1 MEQTTTKV
9 FQSGGSQ
16 AVRLPKSFR
25 IDAEE
30 VFITREGEKIILS
43 PKPLSW
49 DSYFDKPSQ
58 LLPEDFMADRD
69 DTLPQE
75 RELF

>member
-1 MEQTTTKV
+1 MEQTTTKI

-16 AVRLPKSFR
+16 AVRLPKAFR

-30 VFITREGEKIILS
+30 VFITREGEKIIIS

-49 DSYFDKPSQ
+49 DSYFDKSSEV
-58 LLPEDFMADRD
+58 PEEFMAKRNDS
-69 DTLPQE
+69 LPQE

>member
-1 MEQTTTKV
+1 MKKQTAKI

-16 AVRLPKSFR
+16 AVRLPKAFR
-25 IDAEE
+25 LDVEE
-30 VFITREGEKIILS
+30 VFIAREGDKIILS

-49 DSYFDKPSQ
+49 DSYFSKP
-58 LLPEDFMADRD
+58 PEVPDNFMTDRED
-69 DTLPQE
+69 SLPQE

>member
-1 MEQTTTKV
+1 MEKITAKI

-16 AVRLPKSFR
+16 AVRLPKAFR
-25 IDAEE
+25 LDVAE
-30 VFITREGEKIILS
+30 VFIAREGEKIILS

-49 DSYFDKPSQ
+49 DSYFDKPAEV
-58 LLPEDFMADRD
+58 PENFMADRE

-75 RELF
+75 RDLL